1 MGNPESQA
9 ALWTIRQYILP
20 LVVSSIFTLLVEN
33 ISLLLLMASHVAS
46 GSCFTHAFSISP
58 PLLLR
63 GFYTRMMPAR
73 ALGRVFS
80 SLLPTLP
87 TAPTLGVSPPSV
99 PSEELVE
106 VQDTGCLTSLSING
120 EYRSKTF

>member
-20 LVVSSIFTLLVEN
+20 LVVSSSIFTLLVEN

-58 PLLLR
+58 PLLLW
-63 GFYTRMMPAR
+63 A
-73 ALGRVFS
+73 
-80 SLLPTLP
+80 
-87 TAPTLGVSPPSV
+87 
-99 PSEELVE
+99 
-106 VQDTGCLTSLSING
+106 SIR
-120 EYRSKTF
+120 E